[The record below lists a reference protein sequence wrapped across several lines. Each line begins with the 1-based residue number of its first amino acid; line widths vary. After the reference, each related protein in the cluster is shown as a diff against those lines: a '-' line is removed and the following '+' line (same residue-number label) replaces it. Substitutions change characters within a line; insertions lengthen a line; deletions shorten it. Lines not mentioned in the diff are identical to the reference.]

1 MFVRYTDKTVQG
13 IPLPRLPEALLDGIF
28 EWKNQDCMRECAAQI
43 ASDWAHFSAQHELA
57 SVFAPNND
65 QIGSEQ
71 VDNGQVASLDEFICL
86 RQRLSSVA
94 LEQQSESMSETEHAL
109 LLLTR
114 ERAHLVEYQKS
125 MTHAFGT
132 CEALLHFLFQGAA
145 WLNVLVMSLYYTV
158 DSTTTLDWLMIVLS
172 CLPWMEQ
179 INLWWCGFGTD
190 SGTCMCLL
198 VSVFGIFAMLVDDS
212 NLLPMGTGTARFMT
226 GFSTVTIFTK
236 NLRFTQLM
244 TTVSTMGQLAWPL
257 VASLMAVTCFYAL
270 TARAIIKDNALD
282 ETDRAFFDTYSRSL
296 STFFRLF
303 VAEDWSDVMYSA
315 TDATNTS
322 ARLFF
327 MSYVLLATLLFAQL
341 TIAVILSV
349 FGLVQKIGSEKVYR
363 FLLQFVA
370 SGAHCVFHR
379 LVSEHVCGR

>member
-1 MFVRYTDKTVQG
+1 
-13 IPLPRLPEALLDGIF
+13 
-28 EWKNQDCMRECAAQI
+28 
-43 ASDWAHFSAQHELA
+43 
-57 SVFAPNND
+57 
-65 QIGSEQ
+65 
-71 VDNGQVASLDEFICL
+71 
-86 RQRLSSVA
+86 
-94 LEQQSESMSETEHAL
+94 
-109 LLLTR
+109 
-114 ERAHLVEYQKS
+114 
-125 MTHAFGT
+125 
-132 CEALLHFLFQGAA
+132 
-145 WLNVLVMSLYYTV
+145 
-158 DSTTTLDWLMIVLS
+158 
-172 CLPWMEQ
+172 
-179 INLWWCGFGTD
+179 
-190 SGTCMCLL
+190 
-198 VSVFGIFAMLVDDS
+198 MLVDDS

-257 VASLMAVTCFYAL
+257 VASLIAVTCFYAL

-282 ETDRAFFDTYSRSL
+282 ETDRAFFDTYSKSL

-341 TIAVILSV
+341 MIGWILSV
-349 FGLVQKIGSEKVYR
+349 FGSVQKIGSEKVYR

-370 SGAHCVFHR
+370 SGAHYVFHR
-379 LVSEHVCGR
+379 LVSEHVCGRRLGGM